1 MDALIAVADRLAN
14 HNRNKAV
21 LASVEGGG
29 PHTTAGGDAGM
40 DQGVY
45 AECRQCRRKRSAE
58 ERRRVLFDDD
68 NLAGPWLEPRAW
80 FAERVPLDETL
91 QRVDLAKE
99 DATVGAVWLK
109 LDTRVDDRNSGR
121 PRRTQKS
128 LCRYASVLDAG
139 V

>member
-45 AECRQCRRKRSAE
+45 AECRQCRRKRCAE
-58 ERRRVLFDDD
+58 ERRRILLGDDD
-68 NLAGPWLEPRAW
+68 LTGLWFEPGAW
-80 FAERVPLDETL
+80 FAERIPLDETL

-99 DATVGAVWLK
+99 DATVGAVWLE
-109 LDTRVDDRNSGR
+109 LDPRVDDRNPCH
-121 PRRTQKS
+121 PRRTQKP
-128 LCRYASVLDAG
+128 L
-139 V
+139 